1 MHAFKHCC
9 MQVTGAYVLRD
20 THVKGRGVVYGEL
33 TIVHN
38 DGAEQPLPFNNARIS
53 IQDLQHLAVNINTQA
68 WLRRISS
75 RSGGHDGEALTLTPP
90 ENDTSV
96 LVSIDLDD
104 HTKLE
109 AQLGQ
114 SLLDFQSAWLR
125 SLGSSPAL
133 LARLPRLVSQRVTC
147 HSSSEELF
155 IAIEPHHGI
164 RPIRDQQS
172 LRTFRMHMIAMFV
185 VLFVLAIG
193 VVLAIVMFMHHNH
206 LAKPSYVPLLI
217 SASVMYTGVGAYY
230 VDIVYLLSAPQ
241 PVRLTVAR
249 DSWQVKTGLRIFGR
263 DCWTKQFG
271 GSTSDLR
278 GCQVRCL
285 QSTCEKGIP
294 FLDGYLGVSYR

>member
-1 MHAFKHCC
+1 

-20 THVKGRGVVYGEL
+20 PHVKGRGVVYGEL

-38 DGAEQPLPFNNARIS
+38 DGAEQPLPFNSARIS

-75 RSGGHDGEALTLTPP
+75 RSGGHDGETLTLTPP

-109 AQLGQ
+109 AQFGQ
-114 SLLDFQSAWLR
+114 SLQDFQSTWLR

-164 RPIRDQQS
+164 RPTREQQFLCS
-172 LRTFRMHMIAMFV
+172 FWMLMIAMFV
-185 VLFVLAIG
+185 VVFVLTMG
-193 VVLAIVMFMHHNH
+193 GVLAIVIFMHHNH
-206 LAKPSYVPLLI
+206 LAMPSYVPWLI
-217 SASVMYTGVGAYY
+217 GASGMYIGVGMCY
-230 VDIVYLLSAPQ
+230 VDVVYLLSAPQ

-249 DSWQVKTGLRIFGR
+249 DSWQLKTGLRIFGR

-285 QSTCEKGIP
+285 HNACESTCEKGIP
-294 FLDGYLGVSYR
+294 FLD